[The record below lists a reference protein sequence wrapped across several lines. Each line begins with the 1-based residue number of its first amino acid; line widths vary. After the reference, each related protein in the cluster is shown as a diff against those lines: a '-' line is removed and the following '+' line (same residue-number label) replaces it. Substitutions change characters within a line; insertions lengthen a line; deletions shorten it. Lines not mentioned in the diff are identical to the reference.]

1 VIERTVVEAASWRLA
16 VLLARRH
23 PNLVVRREHPGDGQY
38 EVLALRSGRGCVI
51 MLNREGTIQVHGRD
65 DGAEIRWEPLP
76 WEEVIR
82 RDMWSLVEAL
92 EDAAGLP
99 PVDRAAASTPRVL
112 VYRILSALAG
122 LHTFADPVEITMGAL
137 DTSGY
142 GAGPADWLEDYP
154 EIRERAANADSSHD
168 EPRFAYWRAAA
179 RDLEVAFD
187 TNTGDVWSIS
197 GDRINLATTY
207 EKIGR
212 RLPQLLAVVLE
223 LGVQP

>member
-1 VIERTVVEAASWRLA
+1 VIERTVVETASWRLA

-23 PNLVVRREHPGDGQY
+23 PNLVVRREHPGGGQSD
-38 EVLALRSGRGCVI
+38 VLALRSGRGCVI
-51 MLNREGTIQVHGRD
+51 MLNREGTVQVHGRE
-65 DGAEIRWEPLP
+65 DGAEIRWEPMP
-76 WEEVIR
+76 WDEVIR
-82 RDMWSLVEAL
+82 RDIWSLVEAL
-92 EDAAGLP
+92 EDSAGLP
-99 PVDRAAASTPRVL
+99 PVERASASTPRVL

-142 GAGPADWLEDYP
+142 GAGPAEWLGAYS
-154 EIRERAANADSSHD
+154 EIHERAARADSSQD

-179 RDLEVAFD
+179 RDLDVAFD

-197 GDRINLATTY
+197 GDRINLATAY
-207 EKIGR
+207 EKVGR
-212 RLPQLLAVVLE
+212 RLPRLLAVVLE